1 MAAGWTDRHRLLIV
15 ALLVGSC
22 DGGSGLAP
30 REALDLVHPHVEHF
44 DGFERWA
51 RRALAA
57 DPAFRST
64 ETLEET
70 VFAPVRREERVVAV
84 WIERESPERRLAFG
98 HIDAP
103 PKRAEW
109 VRVREDTL
117 GDIEVTTAKIPDPRR
132 RFREGEG
139 DRSVLVRRTGPGTD
153 GVTVTVTVA
162 YRIDETGDD

>member
-1 MAAGWTDRHRLLIV
+1 MAAGRTDRHRLLIV
-15 ALLVGSC
+15 ALLLASC
-22 DGGSGLAP
+22 DGGSALAP
-30 REALDLVHPHVEHF
+30 REALELVSPHVEHF

-57 DPAFRST
+57 DPAFRSP

-70 VFAPVRREERVVAV
+70 VFAPIRREEPVVAV
-84 WIERESPERRLAFG
+84 WIERESPERRLVYG

-109 VRVREDTL
+109 VRVRDETL
-117 GDIEVTTAKIPDPRR
+117 GSIDVTTAKIPDPRR

-139 DRSVLVRRTGPGTD
+139 DRSVLVRRTGRGTD
-153 GVTVTVTVA
+153 GATVTVTVA
-162 YRIDETGDD
+162 YRVDQSGDG